1 MVSAKLNKLKQTLR
15 DNWGVFLFILAP
27 FICIF
32 LYLSMYEVDKKYNTL
47 NHPTPTNIEQKLDIN
62 RPNAEALS
70 KEIVY
75 VEKPVY
81 ITKVVAE
88 NQEEALKK
96 VQDSYDKQEFP
107 PLAYENTDRTLIAP
121 KSEYEVGVYK
131 VNLYRNWEIGTG
143 IGVHDKDFY
152 IPLSIKR
159 NYDRSHSVEAEIHY
173 DPNETKIDGYELKY
187 NIHF

>member
-1 MVSAKLNKLKQTLR
+1 MVSAKLDKLKQTLR
-15 DNWGVFLFILAP
+15 DNWGVFLFLSLLA
-27 FICIF
+27 FF
-32 LYLSMYEVDKKYNTL
+32 LCLKTYEAEYVLKN
-47 NHPTPTNIEQKLDIN
+47 PTPTNIEQKLDIN
-62 RPNAEALS
+62 KQNAEALS

-81 ITKVVAE
+81 ITKVGAE
-88 NQEEALKK
+88 TQEEALDK
-96 VQDSYDKQEFP
+96 VQEAYDNKEFP
-107 PLAYENTDRTLIAP
+107 QSAYEDTDRTLIAP

-131 VNLYRNWEIGTG
+131 VNLYRDWEVGTG

>member
-1 MVSAKLNKLKQTLR
+1 MVSGKLNKVKQTLR
-15 DNWGVFLFILAP
+15 DNWGVFLFLFLLA
-27 FICIF
+27 FF
-32 LYLSMYEVDKKYNTL
+32 LCFKTYEAEYVLKN
-47 NHPTPTNIEQKLDIN
+47 PTPTNIEQKLDIN
-62 RPNAEALS
+62 KQNAEALS

-88 NQEEALKK
+88 NQEEALEK
-96 VQDSYDKQEFP
+96 VQEAYDKQEFP

>member
-15 DNWGVFLFILAP
+15 DNWGVFLFILAVCV
-27 FICIF
+27 FTSLFYTFHKIA
-32 LYLSMYEVDKKYNTL
+32 EKDTL
-47 NHPTPTNIEQKLDIN
+47 KNPTPINIEQKLDIN
-62 RPNAEALS
+62 KQNAEALS

-88 NQEEALKK
+88 TQEEALDK
-96 VQDSYDKQEFP
+96 VQEAYDNKEFP
-107 PLAYENTDRTLIAP
+107 PLTYENTDRTLIAP

-131 VNLYRNWEIGTG
+131 VNLYRDWEVGTG

-152 IPLSIKR
+152 IPLSVTR
-159 NYDRSHSVEAEIHY
+159 NYDRSHSVTAEVHY
-173 DPNETKIDGYELKY
+173 DPNDTKINGYEIKY

>member
-15 DNWGVFLFILAP
+15 DNWGVFLFIFLLG
-27 FICIF
+27 CI
-32 LYLSMYEVDKKYNTL
+32 LVTKAYEAEYVLKN
-47 NHPTPTNIEQKLDIN
+47 PTPTNIEQKLDIN

-131 VNLYRNWEIGTG
+131 VNLYRDWEVGTG

-152 IPLSIKR
+152 IPISITR
-159 NYDRSHSVEAEIHY
+159 NYDRSHSVTAEIHY
-173 DPNETKIDGYELKY
+173 DPNDTKINGYEVKY

>member
-1 MVSAKLNKLKQTLR
+1 MVSAKLDKLKQTLR
-15 DNWGVFLFILAP
+15 DNWGVFLFIFILAWLL
-27 FICIF
+27 FVKEWDTCEER
-32 LYLSMYEVDKKYNTL
+32 YAL
-47 NHPTPTNIEQKLDIN
+47 NNPTPTNIEQKLDIN

-88 NQEEALKK
+88 NQEEALEK
-96 VQDSYDKQEFP
+96 VQDSYDKKEFP

-131 VNLYRNWEIGTG
+131 VNLYRDWEVGTG

-152 IPLSIKR
+152 IPISITR
-159 NYDRSHSVEAEIHY
+159 NYDRRHSVTAEVHY
-173 DPNETKIDGYELKY
+173 DPNDTKINGYEIKY